1 MLRTYAEVL
10 TQINISLPPD
20 LQQLMLQ
27 AWQVRRENFAPVLT
41 VARPTDTESIS
52 VTGASCALH
61 CAHCNGHYL
70 GAMTPL
76 ASLSEPTDLKGTSCL
91 ISGGCTTAGKV
102 PVLPALA
109 KLAALKGRHRYN
121 FHVGLISAEE
131 ITALAPLADVVS
143 FDFVGD
149 DATIRETLKL
159 HKQVADYVRCYQELR
174 RFCRQ
179 VVPHICIGLHGGKL
193 GGEEKALALLKKL
206 GLDQLIFIVLRPTP
220 GTEYAHVNPPDLE
233 QVARLFCTARLS
245 LPHTPLTL
253 GCMRPGGT
261 YRQTLDKLALAC
273 GLNGIVQPAP
283 AAVHMAAD
291 LKLQVQATS
300 ECCAF

>member
-1 MLRTYAEVL
+1 MLKTYAEVL
-10 TQINISLPPD
+10 QQVNISLPPD
-20 LQQLMLQ
+20 LLQLMLQ

-41 VARPTDTESIS
+41 VTRPTDTESIS
-52 VTGASCALH
+52 VTGTSCALH
-61 CAHCNGHYL
+61 CAHCDGHYL

-76 ASLSEPTDLKGTSCL
+76 ASLSEPTDIKGTSCL
-91 ISGGCTTAGKV
+91 ITGGCTTTGKV
-102 PVLPALA
+102 PVLPALV
-109 KLAALKGRHRYN
+109 KLAALKGRRRYN
-121 FHVGLISAEE
+121 FHVGLVSEEE
-131 ITALAPLADVVS
+131 IKALAPLADVVS

-159 HKQVADYVRCYQELR
+159 HKQVKDYVCCYQRLR

-193 GGEEKALALLKKL
+193 SGEEHALSLLKEL

-220 GTEYAHVNPPDLE
+220 GTEYAHVTPPDLE
-233 QVARLFCTARLS
+233 QVARLFCTARLA

-253 GCMRPGGT
+253 GCMRPGGA

-273 GLNGIVQPAP
+273 GLNGIVQPVP
-283 AAVHMAAD
+283 TAVQMAAD
-291 LKLQVQATS
+291 LELQVQSTS